1 MVLREF
7 CLRTF
12 ECGKLIA
19 IDSWTGVW
27 LLHFILGALHQR
39 VRSTI
44 NLACHGATGM
54 QTKTKNYEGREP
66 PLTDRKVFPVLVLPL
81 CELPPPAGGRVL
93 PARGYGA
100 RSRTGRH
107 ISRLRS
113 PLFLLLFLPFLPA
126 VPEYFCLFFNPRPG
140 GGRFY
145 RQGGTARGP
154 VQASTFQGSEAP
166 FSFSFSYF
174 SLFLPAVPEYF
185 AFALPFL

>member
-1 MVLREF
+1 MLREF

-12 ECGKLIA
+12 KCGKLIA

-66 PLTDRKVFPVLVLPL
+66 PLTDRKVFRVALVLFL
-81 CELPPPAGGRVL
+81 SASAGG
-93 PARGYGA
+93 
-100 RSRTGRH
+100 
-107 ISRLRS
+107 
-113 PLFLLLFLPFLPA
+113 
-126 VPEYFCLFFNPRPG
+126 G
-140 GGRFY
+140 GFY

-154 VQASTFQGSEAP
+154 GQAGRHASRFEGFASSVFRRRGATCTSTSRLLLAHLRKTAIGELAVWCYISHTALVLGLYAQEAAHTHTQPWEQHETRASTSP
-166 FSFSFSYF
+166 VTC
-174 SLFLPAVPEYF
+174 P
-185 AFALPFL
+185 

>member
-12 ECGKLIA
+12 KCGKLIA

-66 PLTDRKVFPVLVLPL
+66 PLTDRKVFRVALVLFL
-81 CELPPPAGGRVL
+81 SASAGG
-93 PARGYGA
+93 
-100 RSRTGRH
+100 
-107 ISRLRS
+107 
-113 PLFLLLFLPFLPA
+113 
-126 VPEYFCLFFNPRPG
+126 G
-140 GGRFY
+140 GFY

-154 VQASTFQGSEAP
+154 VQAGKFQGSEAP
-166 FSFSFSYF
+166 FSFSFPYF
-174 SLFLPAVPEYF
+174 SCRLYRNIFLFL
-185 AFALPFL
+185 